1 MMRGYWRP
9 RFVLSPREATRWF
22 LAYLVVLGL
31 GLVMSYMIEQPLN
44 VLSPGA
50 GLRLTVM
57 NITGVS
63 IFAFAILYYFVQQR
77 DLAFRLLRGE
87 RERSEDLL
95 LNILPKD
102 IVAVLKNSPQTIAN
116 QFDGATILFA
126 DVVNFTPL
134 AATMAP
140 TQLVELLNQVFSY
153 FDSLVDKYEVEKIK
167 TIGDCYM
174 VAAGVPRPRPDHAH
188 VMTRLALE
196 MRDYVEQ
203 HEFGGHRLVL
213 RIGLNSGPVVAGVGQ
228 KTSLRPLGRRGEHGE
243 PDGVPRKRRNHPDH
257 GGDVRSD
264 RRGFYLRAARHDRRR
279 GKGEMEVWQVLR

>member
-1 MMRGYWRP
+1 MRMGNIGAP
-9 RFVLSPREATRWF
+9 RGLGGAFAPRGDP
-22 LAYLVVLGL
+22 LVFGLPGVLGL
-31 GLVMSYMIEQPLN
+31 GLVMSHMIEQPLN
-44 VLSPGA
+44 VLNPGA

-102 IVAVLKNSPQTIAN
+102 IVAVLRNSPQTIAN

-153 FDSLVDKYEVEKIK
+153 FDTLVDKYEVEKIK

-174 VAAGVPRPRPDHAH
+174 VAAGVPRPRPTTP
-188 VMTRLALE
+188 M
-196 MRDYVEQ
+196 
-203 HEFGGHRLVL
+203 
-213 RIGLNSGPVVAGVGQ
+213 
-228 KTSLRPLGRRGEHGE
+228 
-243 PDGVPRKRRNHPDH
+243 
-257 GGDVRSD
+257 
-264 RRGFYLRAARHDRRR
+264 
-279 GKGEMEVWQVLR
+279 